1 MSVRVDTDKIKKAI
15 IFILPCLLF
24 FWIGDKVCC
33 AYRTV
38 GISGNISVKAMP
50 FFTNLG
56 NALTNPL
63 PSLHPLDAFVGF
75 MTAVIAK
82 LVLEYKRKHRKKY
95 AEDKE
100 YGSAR
105 WGTPKDIE
113 PYMDRQNFDNNVLL
127 TQTERITMG
136 KPSNVKYA
144 RNQNVLVV
152 GGSGSGK
159 TRFYVK
165 PNLMQMHS
173 SYVVTDPKGT
183 VLVECGKMLQK
194 GKPVVKNGKIIGYT
208 PYSIRVFNTID
219 FSKSMHYN
227 PFAYIRPES
236 REQDILRT
244 VEVLITNTTG
254 DQKGGDE
261 FWVKA
266 EKLLYTS
273 YIALIITMCP
283 EEEWNFE
290 TLIDFVN
297 ASECREDNETFKNA
311 IDWAFYYLE
320 RWIENAWEQDEQ
332 FSEENENYA
341 ELKDAEVD
349 DWRASLGRFA
359 VRQYKAYKL
368 AAGKTAKSILISC
381 ATRLAPFS
389 IDKVLEITSYD
400 EMHLDTIGDKLTA
413 LFIIISDTD
422 DTFNFLVA
430 MMYSQLFNLLC
441 TKADNNPN
449 GSGRLKYPVRCLID
463 EFANIKQIPQFE
475 KIISVIRSRGIS
487 ASIILQTKSQLKSL
501 YKDNAE
507 TIEGNC
513 DSLLFLGGKEKTT
526 LKDISESLGKETIYM
541 FNTSRSRGTQESYGV
556 NYQKL
561 GKELMSQDELSVM
574 DNSQCILQI
583 RGLHPFMSKKFDITN
598 TRITASCLTA
608 TRKIILMLQGLL
620 RAVKKMLLFYK
631 THNIPN
637 IGKLIHKG
645 AKPMNFL
652 SKTEPNKLSRR
663 CKKSKKAV
671 AVLTAIA
678 SIAAMSC
685 MSCFAAVNAS
695 SFISTAQTVLTAVI
709 CLIGAGLA
717 VWGIINLLEGY
728 GNDNPGA
735 KSQGMKQLMAGI
747 ALIAAGVLLV
757 PVLGQMMN
765 QAQSK

>member
-1 MSVRVDTDKIKKAI
+1 MSKNLKTSLIWVGEFMDTDKLKKI
-15 IFILPCLLF
+15 IITALPLVLF
-24 FWIGDKVCC
+24 FWIGDKLCL

-38 GISGNISVKAMP
+38 TVVGDISVKLMP
-50 FFTNLG
+50 FLDNLG
-56 NALTNPL
+56 TTLVNPL
-63 PSLHPLDAFVGF
+63 PSFHPLDVFVGVA
-75 MTAVIAK
+75 TAVIAR
-82 LVLEYKRKHRKKY
+82 LVLIYKDKHRKKF
-95 AEDKE
+95 AQDEE

-105 WGTPKDIE
+105 WGNAKDIE
-113 PYMDRQNFDNNVLL
+113 PYMDKKDFADNVLL
-127 TQTERITMG
+127 TQSERLTMG

-183 VLVECGKMLQK
+183 TLPECGKMLQR
-194 GKPVVKNGKIIGYT
+194 GQPIVRNGEIIGYK

-219 FSKSMHYN
+219 FDKSMHYN
-227 PFAYIRPES
+227 PFAYIRPKT

-244 VEVLITNTTG
+244 VEVLIANTTG
-254 DQKGGDE
+254 EQKGGDE

-273 YIALIITMCP
+273 YIALILTMCP
-283 EEEWNFE
+283 ENEWNFE

-297 ASECREDNETFKNA
+297 ASECREDDESFKNA

-320 RWIENAWEQDEQ
+320 KWIEKDWEKDEKFAEQNA
-332 FSEENENYA
+332 NYSD
-341 ELKDAEVD
+341 LIDIEVEP
-349 DWRASLGRFA
+349 WRASLGRFA

-389 IDKVLEITSYD
+389 IDRILEITSYD
-400 EMHLDTIGDKLTA
+400 EMHLDTVGDELTA
-413 LFIIISDTD
+413 LFIIVSDTD

-430 MMYSQLFNLLC
+430 MMYTQLFNLLC
-441 TKADNNPN
+441 TKADNNPD
-449 GSGRLKYPVRCLID
+449 GSGRLMYPVRCLID

-561 GKELMSQDELSVM
+561 GKELKSQDELAVM
-574 DNSQCILQI
+574 DNSLCILQI
-583 RGLHPFMSKKFDITN
+583 RGLHPFLSKKFDITKHKN
-598 TRITASCLTA
+598 Y
-608 TRKIILMLQGLL
+608 
-620 RAVKKMLLFYK
+620 KMLFDY
-631 THNIPN
+631 
-637 IGKLIHKG
+637 
-645 AKPMNFL
+645 AKQNYFD
-652 SKTEPNKLSRR
+652 
-663 CKKSKKAV
+663 V
-671 AVLTAIA
+671 AKFVAHRNNR
-678 SIAAMSC
+678 S
-685 MSCFAAVNAS
+685 
-695 SFISTAQTVLTAVI
+695 
-709 CLIGAGLA
+709 
-717 VWGIINLLEGY
+717 
-728 GNDNPGA
+728 
-735 KSQGMKQLMAGI
+735 
-747 ALIAAGVLLV
+747 ALINKNSVYTEYKY
-757 PVLGQMMN
+757 N
-765 QAQSK
+765 K

>member
-1 MSVRVDTDKIKKAI
+1 MNTDKLKKI
-15 IFILPCLLF
+15 IITALPLVLF
-24 FWIGDKVCC
+24 FWIGDKLCF

-38 GISGNISVKAMP
+38 TAVGDISIKLMP
-50 FFTNLG
+50 FLDNLG
-56 NALTNPL
+56 TALVNPL
-63 PSLHPLDAFVGF
+63 PSLHPLDVFVGIT
-75 MTAVIAK
+75 TAVIAR
-82 LVLEYKRKHRKKY
+82 LVLIYKDKHRKKF
-95 AEDKE
+95 AQDEE

-105 WGTPKDIE
+105 WGNAKDIE
-113 PYMDRQNFDNNVLL
+113 PYMDKKDFADNVLL
-127 TQTERITMG
+127 TQSERLTMG

-183 VLVECGKMLQK
+183 TLPECGKMLQR
-194 GKPVVKNGKIIGYT
+194 GQPIVRNGKIIGYK

-219 FSKSMHYN
+219 FDKSMHYN
-227 PFAYIRPES
+227 PFAYIRPKT

-244 VEVLITNTTG
+244 VEVLIANTTG
-254 DQKGGDE
+254 EQKGGDE

-273 YIALIITMCP
+273 YIALILTMCP
-283 EEEWNFE
+283 ENEWNFE

-297 ASECREDNETFKNA
+297 ASECREDDESFKNA

-320 RWIENAWEQDEQ
+320 KWIEKDWEKDEKFAEQNA
-332 FSEENENYA
+332 NYSD
-341 ELKDAEVD
+341 LIDIEVEP
-349 DWRASLGRFA
+349 WRASLGRFA

-389 IDKVLEITSYD
+389 IDRILEITSYD
-400 EMHLDTIGDKLTA
+400 EMHLDTVGDELTA
-413 LFIIISDTD
+413 LFIIVSDTD

-430 MMYSQLFNLLC
+430 MMYTQLFNLLC
-441 TKADNNPN
+441 TKADNNPD

-561 GKELMSQDELSVM
+561 GKELKSQDELAVM
-574 DNSQCILQI
+574 DNSLCILQI
-583 RGLHPFMSKKFDITN
+583 RGLHPFLSKKFDITKHKN
-598 TRITASCLTA
+598 Y
-608 TRKIILMLQGLL
+608 
-620 RAVKKMLLFYK
+620 KMLFDY
-631 THNIPN
+631 
-637 IGKLIHKG
+637 
-645 AKPMNFL
+645 AKQNYFD
-652 SKTEPNKLSRR
+652 
-663 CKKSKKAV
+663 V
-671 AVLTAIA
+671 AKFVAHRNNR
-678 SIAAMSC
+678 S
-685 MSCFAAVNAS
+685 
-695 SFISTAQTVLTAVI
+695 
-709 CLIGAGLA
+709 
-717 VWGIINLLEGY
+717 
-728 GNDNPGA
+728 
-735 KSQGMKQLMAGI
+735 
-747 ALIAAGVLLV
+747 ALINKNSVYTEYKY
-757 PVLGQMMN
+757 N
-765 QAQSK
+765 K

>member
-1 MSVRVDTDKIKKAI
+1 MSKNLKTSLIWVGEFMDTDKLKKI
-15 IFILPCLLF
+15 IITTLPLVLF
-24 FWIGDKVCC
+24 FWIGDKLCL

-38 GISGNISVKAMP
+38 TVVGDISVKLMP
-50 FFTNLG
+50 FLDNLG
-56 NALTNPL
+56 TTLVNPL
-63 PSLHPLDAFVGF
+63 PSFHPLDVFVGVA
-75 MTAVIAK
+75 TAVIAR
-82 LVLEYKRKHRKKY
+82 LVLIYKDKHRKKF
-95 AEDKE
+95 AQDEE

-105 WGTPKDIE
+105 WGNAKDIE
-113 PYMDRQNFDNNVLL
+113 PYMDKKDFADNVLL
-127 TQTERITMG
+127 TQSERLTMG

-183 VLVECGKMLQK
+183 TLPECGKMLQR
-194 GKPVVKNGKIIGYT
+194 GQPIVRNGEIIGYK

-219 FSKSMHYN
+219 FDKSMHYN
-227 PFAYIRPES
+227 PFAYIRPKT

-244 VEVLITNTTG
+244 VEVLIANTTG
-254 DQKGGDE
+254 EQKGGDE

-273 YIALIITMCP
+273 YIALILTMCP
-283 EEEWNFE
+283 ENEWNFE

-297 ASECREDNETFKNA
+297 ASECREDDESFKNA

-320 RWIENAWEQDEQ
+320 KWIEKDWEKDEKFAEQNA
-332 FSEENENYA
+332 NYSD
-341 ELKDAEVD
+341 LIDIEVEP
-349 DWRASLGRFA
+349 WRASLGRFA

-389 IDKVLEITSYD
+389 IDRILEITSYD
-400 EMHLDTIGDKLTA
+400 EMHLDTVGDELTA
-413 LFIIISDTD
+413 LFIIVSDTD

-430 MMYSQLFNLLC
+430 MMYTQLFNLLC
-441 TKADNNPN
+441 TKADNNPD

-561 GKELMSQDELSVM
+561 GKELKSQDELAVM
-574 DNSQCILQI
+574 DNSLCILQI
-583 RGLHPFMSKKFDITN
+583 RGLHPFLSKKFDITKHKN
-598 TRITASCLTA
+598 Y
-608 TRKIILMLQGLL
+608 
-620 RAVKKMLLFYK
+620 KMLFDY
-631 THNIPN
+631 
-637 IGKLIHKG
+637 
-645 AKPMNFL
+645 AKQNYFD
-652 SKTEPNKLSRR
+652 
-663 CKKSKKAV
+663 V
-671 AVLTAIA
+671 AKFVAHRNNR
-678 SIAAMSC
+678 S
-685 MSCFAAVNAS
+685 
-695 SFISTAQTVLTAVI
+695 
-709 CLIGAGLA
+709 
-717 VWGIINLLEGY
+717 
-728 GNDNPGA
+728 
-735 KSQGMKQLMAGI
+735 
-747 ALIAAGVLLV
+747 ALINKNSVYTEYKY
-757 PVLGQMMN
+757 N
-765 QAQSK
+765 K

>member
-1 MSVRVDTDKIKKAI
+1 MSKNLKTSLIWVGEFMDTDKLKKI
-15 IFILPCLLF
+15 IITALPLVLF
-24 FWIGDKVCC
+24 FWIGDKLCL

-38 GISGNISVKAMP
+38 TVVGDISVKLMP
-50 FFTNLG
+50 FLDNLG
-56 NALTNPL
+56 TTLVNPL
-63 PSLHPLDAFVGF
+63 PSFHPLDVFVGVA
-75 MTAVIAK
+75 TAVIAR
-82 LVLEYKRKHRKKY
+82 LVLIYKDKHRKKF
-95 AEDKE
+95 AQDEE

-105 WGTPKDIE
+105 WGNAKDIE
-113 PYMDRQNFDNNVLL
+113 PYMDKKDFADNVLL
-127 TQTERITMG
+127 TQSERLTMG
-136 KPSNVKYA
+136 KPSKVKYA

-183 VLVECGKMLQK
+183 TLPECGKMLQR
-194 GKPVVKNGKIIGYT
+194 GQPIVRNGEIIGYK

-219 FSKSMHYN
+219 FDKSMHYN
-227 PFAYIRPES
+227 PFAYIRPKT

-244 VEVLITNTTG
+244 VEVLIANTTG
-254 DQKGGDE
+254 EQKGGDE

-273 YIALIITMCP
+273 YIALILTMCP
-283 EEEWNFE
+283 ENEWNFE

-297 ASECREDNETFKNA
+297 ASECREDDESFKNA

-320 RWIENAWEQDEQ
+320 KWIEKDWEKDEKFAEQNA
-332 FSEENENYA
+332 NYSD
-341 ELKDAEVD
+341 LIDIEVEP
-349 DWRASLGRFA
+349 WRASLGRFA

-389 IDKVLEITSYD
+389 IDRILEITSYD
-400 EMHLDTIGDKLTA
+400 EMHLDTVGDELTA
-413 LFIIISDTD
+413 LFIIVSDTD

-430 MMYSQLFNLLC
+430 MMYTQLFNLLC
-441 TKADNNPN
+441 TKADNNPD

-561 GKELMSQDELSVM
+561 GKELKSQDELAVM
-574 DNSQCILQI
+574 DNSLCILQI
-583 RGLHPFMSKKFDITN
+583 RGLHPFLSKKFDITKHKN
-598 TRITASCLTA
+598 Y
-608 TRKIILMLQGLL
+608 
-620 RAVKKMLLFYK
+620 KMLFDY
-631 THNIPN
+631 
-637 IGKLIHKG
+637 
-645 AKPMNFL
+645 AKQNYFD
-652 SKTEPNKLSRR
+652 
-663 CKKSKKAV
+663 V
-671 AVLTAIA
+671 AKFVAHRNNR
-678 SIAAMSC
+678 S
-685 MSCFAAVNAS
+685 
-695 SFISTAQTVLTAVI
+695 
-709 CLIGAGLA
+709 
-717 VWGIINLLEGY
+717 
-728 GNDNPGA
+728 
-735 KSQGMKQLMAGI
+735 
-747 ALIAAGVLLV
+747 ALINKNSVYTEYKY
-757 PVLGQMMN
+757 N
-765 QAQSK
+765 K

>member
-1 MSVRVDTDKIKKAI
+1 MSKNLKTSLIWVGEFMDTDKLKKI
-15 IFILPCLLF
+15 IITALPLVLF
-24 FWIGDKVCC
+24 FWIGDKLCL

-38 GISGNISVKAMP
+38 TVVGDISVKLMP
-50 FFTNLG
+50 FLDNLG
-56 NALTNPL
+56 TTLVNPL
-63 PSLHPLDAFVGF
+63 PSFHPLDVFVGVA
-75 MTAVIAK
+75 TAVIAR
-82 LVLEYKRKHRKKY
+82 LVLIYKDKHRKKF
-95 AEDKE
+95 AQDEE

-105 WGTPKDIE
+105 WGNAKDIE
-113 PYMDRQNFDNNVLL
+113 PYMDKKDFADNVLL
-127 TQTERITMG
+127 TQSERLTMG

-183 VLVECGKMLQK
+183 TLPECGKMLQR
-194 GKPVVKNGKIIGYT
+194 GQPIVRNGEIIGYK

-219 FSKSMHYN
+219 FDKSMHYN
-227 PFAYIRPES
+227 PFAYIRPKT

-244 VEVLITNTTG
+244 VEVLIANTTG
-254 DQKGGDE
+254 EQKGGDE

-273 YIALIITMCP
+273 YIALILTMCP
-283 EEEWNFE
+283 ENEWNFE

-297 ASECREDNETFKNA
+297 ASECREDDESFKNA

-320 RWIENAWEQDEQ
+320 KWIEKDWEKDEKFAEQNA
-332 FSEENENYA
+332 NYSD
-341 ELKDAEVD
+341 LIDIEVEP
-349 DWRASLGRFA
+349 WRASLGRFA

-389 IDKVLEITSYD
+389 IDRILEITSYD
-400 EMHLDTIGDKLTA
+400 EMHLDTVGDELTA
-413 LFIIISDTD
+413 LFIIVSDTD

-430 MMYSQLFNLLC
+430 MMYTQLFNLLC
-441 TKADNNPN
+441 TKADNNPD

-463 EFANIKQIPQFE
+463 EFANIKQIPQLE

-561 GKELMSQDELSVM
+561 GKELKSQDELAVM
-574 DNSQCILQI
+574 DNSLCILQI
-583 RGLHPFMSKKFDITN
+583 RGLHPFLSKKFDITKHKN
-598 TRITASCLTA
+598 Y
-608 TRKIILMLQGLL
+608 
-620 RAVKKMLLFYK
+620 KMLFDY
-631 THNIPN
+631 
-637 IGKLIHKG
+637 
-645 AKPMNFL
+645 AKQNYFD
-652 SKTEPNKLSRR
+652 
-663 CKKSKKAV
+663 V
-671 AVLTAIA
+671 AKFVAHRNNR
-678 SIAAMSC
+678 S
-685 MSCFAAVNAS
+685 
-695 SFISTAQTVLTAVI
+695 
-709 CLIGAGLA
+709 
-717 VWGIINLLEGY
+717 
-728 GNDNPGA
+728 
-735 KSQGMKQLMAGI
+735 
-747 ALIAAGVLLV
+747 ALINKNSVYTEYKY
-757 PVLGQMMN
+757 N
-765 QAQSK
+765 K

>member
-1 MSVRVDTDKIKKAI
+1 VSKNLKTSLIWVGEFMDTDKLKKI
-15 IFILPCLLF
+15 IITALPLVLF
-24 FWIGDKVCC
+24 FWIGDKLCL

-38 GISGNISVKAMP
+38 TVVGDISVKLMP
-50 FFTNLG
+50 FLDNLG
-56 NALTNPL
+56 TTLVNPL
-63 PSLHPLDAFVGF
+63 PSFHPLDVFVGVA
-75 MTAVIAK
+75 TAVIAR
-82 LVLEYKRKHRKKY
+82 LVLIYKDKHRKKF
-95 AEDKE
+95 AQDEE

-105 WGTPKDIE
+105 WGNAKDIE
-113 PYMDRQNFDNNVLL
+113 PYMDKKDFADNVLL
-127 TQTERITMG
+127 TQSERLTMG
-136 KPSNVKYA
+136 KPTNVKYA

-183 VLVECGKMLQK
+183 TLPECGKMLQR
-194 GKPVVKNGKIIGYT
+194 GQPIVRNGEIIGYK

-219 FSKSMHYN
+219 FDKSMHYN
-227 PFAYIRPES
+227 PFAYIRPKT

-244 VEVLITNTTG
+244 VEVLIANTTG
-254 DQKGGDE
+254 EQKGGDE

-273 YIALIITMCP
+273 YIALILTMCP
-283 EEEWNFE
+283 ENEWNFE

-297 ASECREDNETFKNA
+297 ASECREDDESFKNA

-320 RWIENAWEQDEQ
+320 KWIEKDWEKDEKFAEQNA
-332 FSEENENYA
+332 NYSD
-341 ELKDAEVD
+341 LIDIEVEP
-349 DWRASLGRFA
+349 WRASLGRFA

-389 IDKVLEITSYD
+389 IDRILEITSYD
-400 EMHLDTIGDKLTA
+400 EMHLDTVGDELTA
-413 LFIIISDTD
+413 LFIIVSDTD

-430 MMYSQLFNLLC
+430 MMYTQLFNLLC
-441 TKADNNPN
+441 TKADNNPD

-561 GKELMSQDELSVM
+561 GKELKSQDELAVM
-574 DNSQCILQI
+574 DNSLCILQI
-583 RGLHPFMSKKFDITN
+583 RGLHPFLSKKFDITKHKN
-598 TRITASCLTA
+598 Y
-608 TRKIILMLQGLL
+608 
-620 RAVKKMLLFYK
+620 KMLFDY
-631 THNIPN
+631 
-637 IGKLIHKG
+637 
-645 AKPMNFL
+645 AKQNYFD
-652 SKTEPNKLSRR
+652 
-663 CKKSKKAV
+663 V
-671 AVLTAIA
+671 AKFVAHRNNR
-678 SIAAMSC
+678 S
-685 MSCFAAVNAS
+685 
-695 SFISTAQTVLTAVI
+695 
-709 CLIGAGLA
+709 
-717 VWGIINLLEGY
+717 
-728 GNDNPGA
+728 
-735 KSQGMKQLMAGI
+735 
-747 ALIAAGVLLV
+747 ALINKNSVYTEYKY
-757 PVLGQMMN
+757 N
-765 QAQSK
+765 K

>member
-1 MSVRVDTDKIKKAI
+1 MSKNLKTSLIWVGEFMDTDKLKKI
-15 IFILPCLLF
+15 IITALPLVLF
-24 FWIGDKVCC
+24 FWIGDKLCL

-38 GISGNISVKAMP
+38 TVVGDISVKLMP
-50 FFTNLG
+50 FLDNLG
-56 NALTNPL
+56 TTLVNPL
-63 PSLHPLDAFVGF
+63 PSFHPLDVFVGVA
-75 MTAVIAK
+75 TAVIAR
-82 LVLEYKRKHRKKY
+82 LVLIYKDKHRKKF
-95 AEDKE
+95 AQDEE

-105 WGTPKDIE
+105 WGNAKDIE
-113 PYMDRQNFDNNVLL
+113 PYMDKKDFADNVLL
-127 TQTERITMG
+127 TQSERLTMG

-183 VLVECGKMLQK
+183 TLPECGKMLQR
-194 GKPVVKNGKIIGYT
+194 GQPIVRNGEIIGYK

-219 FSKSMHYN
+219 FDKSMHYN
-227 PFAYIRPES
+227 PFAYIRPKT

-244 VEVLITNTTG
+244 VEVLIANTTG
-254 DQKGGDE
+254 EQKGGDE

-273 YIALIITMCP
+273 YIALILTMCP
-283 EEEWNFE
+283 ENEWNFE
-290 TLIDFVN
+290 TLINFVN
-297 ASECREDNETFKNA
+297 ASECREDDESFKNA

-320 RWIENAWEQDEQ
+320 KWIEKDWEKDEKFAEQNA
-332 FSEENENYA
+332 NYSD
-341 ELKDAEVD
+341 LIDIEVEP
-349 DWRASLGRFA
+349 WRASLGRFA

-389 IDKVLEITSYD
+389 IDRILEITSYD
-400 EMHLDTIGDKLTA
+400 EMHLDTVGDELTA
-413 LFIIISDTD
+413 LFIIVSDTD

-430 MMYSQLFNLLC
+430 MMYTQLFNLLC
-441 TKADNNPN
+441 TKADNNPD

-556 NYQKL
+556 NFQKL

-574 DNSQCILQI
+574 DNSLCILQI
-583 RGLHPFMSKKFDITN
+583 RGLHPFLSKKFDITKHKN
-598 TRITASCLTA
+598 Y
-608 TRKIILMLQGLL
+608 
-620 RAVKKMLLFYK
+620 KMLFDY
-631 THNIPN
+631 
-637 IGKLIHKG
+637 
-645 AKPMNFL
+645 AKQNYFD
-652 SKTEPNKLSRR
+652 
-663 CKKSKKAV
+663 V
-671 AVLTAIA
+671 AKFVAHRNNR
-678 SIAAMSC
+678 S
-685 MSCFAAVNAS
+685 
-695 SFISTAQTVLTAVI
+695 
-709 CLIGAGLA
+709 
-717 VWGIINLLEGY
+717 
-728 GNDNPGA
+728 
-735 KSQGMKQLMAGI
+735 
-747 ALIAAGVLLV
+747 ALINKNSVYTEYKY
-757 PVLGQMMN
+757 N
-765 QAQSK
+765 K

>member
-1 MSVRVDTDKIKKAI
+1 MSKNLKTSLIWVGEFMDTDKLKKI
-15 IFILPCLLF
+15 IITALPLVLF
-24 FWIGDKVCC
+24 FWIGDKLCL

-38 GISGNISVKAMP
+38 TVVGDISVKLMP
-50 FFTNLG
+50 FLDNLG
-56 NALTNPL
+56 TTLVNPL
-63 PSLHPLDAFVGF
+63 PSFHPLDVFVGVA
-75 MTAVIAK
+75 TAVIAR
-82 LVLEYKRKHRKKY
+82 LVLIYKDKHRKKF
-95 AEDKE
+95 AQDEE

-105 WGTPKDIE
+105 WGNAKDIE
-113 PYMDRQNFDNNVLL
+113 PYMDKRDFADNVLL
-127 TQTERITMG
+127 TQSERLTMG

-183 VLVECGKMLQK
+183 TLPECGKMLQR
-194 GKPVVKNGKIIGYT
+194 GQPIVRNGEIVGYK

-219 FSKSMHYN
+219 FDKSMHYN
-227 PFAYIRPES
+227 PFAYIRPKT

-244 VEVLITNTTG
+244 VEVLIANTTG
-254 DQKGGDE
+254 EQKGGDE

-273 YIALIITMCP
+273 YIALILTMCP

-320 RWIENAWEQDEQ
+320 KWIEKDWEKDEKFAEQNA
-332 FSEENENYA
+332 NYSD
-341 ELKDAEVD
+341 LIDIEVEP
-349 DWRASLGRFA
+349 WRASLGRFA

-381 ATRLAPFS
+381 STRLAPFS
-389 IDKVLEITSYD
+389 IDRILEITSYD
-400 EMHLDTIGDKLTA
+400 EMHLDTVGDELTA
-413 LFIIISDTD
+413 LFIIVSDTD

-430 MMYSQLFNLLC
+430 MMYTQLFNLLC
-441 TKADNNPN
+441 TKADNNPD

-561 GKELMSQDELSVM
+561 GKELKSQDELAVM
-574 DNSQCILQI
+574 DNSLCILQI
-583 RGLHPFMSKKFDITN
+583 RGLHPFLSKKFDITKHKN
-598 TRITASCLTA
+598 Y
-608 TRKIILMLQGLL
+608 
-620 RAVKKMLLFYK
+620 KMLFDY
-631 THNIPN
+631 
-637 IGKLIHKG
+637 
-645 AKPMNFL
+645 AKQNYFD
-652 SKTEPNKLSRR
+652 
-663 CKKSKKAV
+663 V
-671 AVLTAIA
+671 AKFVAHRNNR
-678 SIAAMSC
+678 S
-685 MSCFAAVNAS
+685 
-695 SFISTAQTVLTAVI
+695 
-709 CLIGAGLA
+709 
-717 VWGIINLLEGY
+717 
-728 GNDNPGA
+728 
-735 KSQGMKQLMAGI
+735 
-747 ALIAAGVLLV
+747 ALINKNSVYTEYKY
-757 PVLGQMMN
+757 N
-765 QAQSK
+765 K

>member
-1 MSVRVDTDKIKKAI
+1 MSKNLKTSLIWVGEFMDTDKLKKI
-15 IFILPCLLF
+15 IITALPLVLF
-24 FWIGDKVCC
+24 FWIGDKLCL

-38 GISGNISVKAMP
+38 TVVGDISVKLMP
-50 FFTNLG
+50 FLDNLG
-56 NALTNPL
+56 TTLVNPL
-63 PSLHPLDAFVGF
+63 PSFHPLDVFVGVA
-75 MTAVIAK
+75 TAVIAR
-82 LVLEYKRKHRKKY
+82 LVLIYKDKHRKKF
-95 AEDKE
+95 AQDEE

-105 WGTPKDIE
+105 WGNAKDIE
-113 PYMDRQNFDNNVLL
+113 PYMDKKDFADNVLL
-127 TQTERITMG
+127 TQSERLTMG

-183 VLVECGKMLQK
+183 TLPECGKMLQR
-194 GKPVVKNGKIIGYT
+194 GQPIVRNGEIIGYK

-219 FSKSMHYN
+219 FDKSMHYN
-227 PFAYIRPES
+227 PFAYIRPKT

-244 VEVLITNTTG
+244 VEVLIANTTG
-254 DQKGGDE
+254 EQKGGDE

-273 YIALIITMCP
+273 YIALILTMCP
-283 EEEWNFE
+283 ENEWNFE

-297 ASECREDNETFKNA
+297 ASECREDDESFKNA

-320 RWIENAWEQDEQ
+320 KWIEKDWEKDEKFAEQNA
-332 FSEENENYA
+332 NYSD
-341 ELKDAEVD
+341 LIDIEVEP
-349 DWRASLGRFA
+349 WRASLGRFA

-389 IDKVLEITSYD
+389 IDRILEITSYD
-400 EMHLDTIGDKLTA
+400 EMHLDTVGDELTA
-413 LFIIISDTD
+413 LFIIVSDTD

-430 MMYSQLFNLLC
+430 MMYTQLFNLLC
-441 TKADNNPN
+441 TKADNNPD

-561 GKELMSQDELSVM
+561 GKELKSQDELAVM
-574 DNSQCILQI
+574 DNSLCILQI
-583 RGLHPFMSKKFDITN
+583 RGLHPFLSKKFDITKHKN
-598 TRITASCLTA
+598 YKMLFDYAN
-608 TRKIILMLQGLL
+608 KIISM
-620 RAVKKMLLFYK
+620 
-631 THNIPN
+631 
-637 IGKLIHKG
+637 
-645 AKPMNFL
+645 
-652 SKTEPNKLSRR
+652 
-663 CKKSKKAV
+663 
-671 AVLTAIA
+671 
-678 SIAAMSC
+678 
-685 MSCFAAVNAS
+685 
-695 SFISTAQTVLTAVI
+695 
-709 CLIGAGLA
+709 
-717 VWGIINLLEGY
+717 
-728 GNDNPGA
+728 
-735 KSQGMKQLMAGI
+735 
-747 ALIAAGVLLV
+747 
-757 PVLGQMMN
+757 
-765 QAQSK
+765 

>member
-1 MSVRVDTDKIKKAI
+1 MSKNLKTSLIWVGEFMDTDKLKKI
-15 IFILPCLLF
+15 IITALPLVLF
-24 FWIGDKVCC
+24 FWIGDKLCL

-38 GISGNISVKAMP
+38 TVAGDISVKLMP
-50 FFTNLG
+50 FLDNLG
-56 NALTNPL
+56 TTLVNPL
-63 PSLHPLDAFVGF
+63 PSFHPLDVFVGVA
-75 MTAVIAK
+75 TAVIAR
-82 LVLEYKRKHRKKY
+82 LVLIYKDKHRKKF
-95 AEDKE
+95 AQDEE

-105 WGTPKDIE
+105 WGNAKDIE
-113 PYMDRQNFDNNVLL
+113 PYMDKKDFADNVLL
-127 TQTERITMG
+127 TQSERLTMG

-183 VLVECGKMLQK
+183 TLPECGKMLQR
-194 GKPVVKNGKIIGYT
+194 GQPIVRNGEIIGYK

-219 FSKSMHYN
+219 FDKSMHYN
-227 PFAYIRPES
+227 PFAYIRPKT

-244 VEVLITNTTG
+244 VEVLIANTTG
-254 DQKGGDE
+254 EQKGGDE

-273 YIALIITMCP
+273 YIALILTMCP
-283 EEEWNFE
+283 ENEWNFE

-297 ASECREDNETFKNA
+297 ASECREDDESFKNA

-320 RWIENAWEQDEQ
+320 KWIEKDWEKDEKFAEQNA
-332 FSEENENYA
+332 NYSD
-341 ELKDAEVD
+341 LIDIEVEP
-349 DWRASLGRFA
+349 WRASLGRFA

-389 IDKVLEITSYD
+389 IDRILEITSYD
-400 EMHLDTIGDKLTA
+400 EMHLDTVGDELTA
-413 LFIIISDTD
+413 LFIIVSDTD

-430 MMYSQLFNLLC
+430 MMYTQLFNLLC
-441 TKADNNPN
+441 TKADNNPD

-561 GKELMSQDELSVM
+561 GKELKSQDELAVM
-574 DNSQCILQI
+574 DNSLCILQI
-583 RGLHPFMSKKFDITN
+583 RGLHPFLSKKFDITKHKN
-598 TRITASCLTA
+598 Y
-608 TRKIILMLQGLL
+608 
-620 RAVKKMLLFYK
+620 KMLFDY
-631 THNIPN
+631 
-637 IGKLIHKG
+637 
-645 AKPMNFL
+645 AKQNYFD
-652 SKTEPNKLSRR
+652 
-663 CKKSKKAV
+663 V
-671 AVLTAIA
+671 AKFVAHRNNR
-678 SIAAMSC
+678 S
-685 MSCFAAVNAS
+685 
-695 SFISTAQTVLTAVI
+695 
-709 CLIGAGLA
+709 
-717 VWGIINLLEGY
+717 
-728 GNDNPGA
+728 
-735 KSQGMKQLMAGI
+735 
-747 ALIAAGVLLV
+747 ALINKNSVYTEYKY
-757 PVLGQMMN
+757 N
-765 QAQSK
+765 K

>member
-1 MSVRVDTDKIKKAI
+1 MSKNLKTSLIWVGEFMDTDKLKKI
-15 IFILPCLLF
+15 IITALPLVLF
-24 FWIGDKVCC
+24 FLIGDKLCL

-38 GISGNISVKAMP
+38 TVVGDISVKLMP
-50 FFTNLG
+50 FLDNLG
-56 NALTNPL
+56 TTLVNPL
-63 PSLHPLDAFVGF
+63 PSFHPLDVFVGVA
-75 MTAVIAK
+75 TAVIAR
-82 LVLEYKRKHRKKY
+82 LVLIYKDKHRKKF
-95 AEDKE
+95 AQDEE

-105 WGTPKDIE
+105 WGNAKDIE
-113 PYMDRQNFDNNVLL
+113 PYMDKKDFADNVLL
-127 TQTERITMG
+127 TQSERLTMG

-183 VLVECGKMLQK
+183 TLPECGKMLQR
-194 GKPVVKNGKIIGYT
+194 GQPIVRNGEIIGYK

-219 FSKSMHYN
+219 FDKSMHYN
-227 PFAYIRPES
+227 PFAYIRPKT

-244 VEVLITNTTG
+244 VEVLIANTTG
-254 DQKGGDE
+254 EQKGGDE

-273 YIALIITMCP
+273 YIALILTMCP
-283 EEEWNFE
+283 ENEWNFE

-297 ASECREDNETFKNA
+297 ASECREDDESFKNA

-320 RWIENAWEQDEQ
+320 KWIEKDWEKDEKFAEQNA
-332 FSEENENYA
+332 NYSD
-341 ELKDAEVD
+341 LINIEVEP
-349 DWRASLGRFA
+349 WRASLGRFA

-389 IDKVLEITSYD
+389 IDRILEITSYD
-400 EMHLDTIGDKLTA
+400 EMHLDTVGDELTA
-413 LFIIISDTD
+413 LFIIVSDTD

-430 MMYSQLFNLLC
+430 MMYTQLFNLLC
-441 TKADNNPN
+441 TKADNNPD

-561 GKELMSQDELSVM
+561 GKELKSQDELAVM
-574 DNSQCILQI
+574 DNSLCILQI
-583 RGLHPFMSKKFDITN
+583 RGLHPFLSKKFDITKHKN
-598 TRITASCLTA
+598 Y
-608 TRKIILMLQGLL
+608 
-620 RAVKKMLLFYK
+620 KMLFDY
-631 THNIPN
+631 
-637 IGKLIHKG
+637 
-645 AKPMNFL
+645 AKQNYFD
-652 SKTEPNKLSRR
+652 
-663 CKKSKKAV
+663 V
-671 AVLTAIA
+671 AKFVAHRNNR
-678 SIAAMSC
+678 S
-685 MSCFAAVNAS
+685 
-695 SFISTAQTVLTAVI
+695 
-709 CLIGAGLA
+709 
-717 VWGIINLLEGY
+717 
-728 GNDNPGA
+728 
-735 KSQGMKQLMAGI
+735 
-747 ALIAAGVLLV
+747 ALINKNSVYTEYKY
-757 PVLGQMMN
+757 N
-765 QAQSK
+765 K

>member
-1 MSVRVDTDKIKKAI
+1 MSKNLKTSLIWVGEFMDTDKLKKI
-15 IFILPCLLF
+15 IITALPLVLF
-24 FWIGDKVCC
+24 FWIGDKLCL

-38 GISGNISVKAMP
+38 TVVGDISVKLMP
-50 FFTNLG
+50 FLDNLG
-56 NALTNPL
+56 TTLVNPL
-63 PSLHPLDAFVGF
+63 PSFHPLDVFVGVA
-75 MTAVIAK
+75 TAVIAR
-82 LVLEYKRKHRKKY
+82 LVLIYKDKHRKKF
-95 AEDKE
+95 AQDEE

-105 WGTPKDIE
+105 WGNAKDIE
-113 PYMDRQNFDNNVLL
+113 PYMDKKDFADNVLL
-127 TQTERITMG
+127 TQSERLTMG

-183 VLVECGKMLQK
+183 TLPECGKMLQR
-194 GKPVVKNGKIIGYT
+194 GQPIVRNGEIIGYK

-219 FSKSMHYN
+219 FDKSMHYN
-227 PFAYIRPES
+227 PFAYIRPKT

-244 VEVLITNTTG
+244 VEVLIANTTG
-254 DQKGGDE
+254 EQKGGDE

-273 YIALIITMCP
+273 YIALILTMCP
-283 EEEWNFE
+283 ENEWNFE

-297 ASECREDNETFKNA
+297 ASECREDDESFKNA

-320 RWIENAWEQDEQ
+320 KWIEKDWVKDEKFAEQNA
-332 FSEENENYA
+332 NYSD
-341 ELKDAEVD
+341 LIDIEVEP
-349 DWRASLGRFA
+349 WRASLGRFA

-381 ATRLAPFS
+381 ATRLPPYS
-389 IDKVLEITSYD
+389 IERILEITSYD
-400 EMHLDTIGDKLTA
+400 EMHLDTVGDELTA
-413 LFIIISDTD
+413 LFIIVSDTD

-430 MMYSQLFNLLC
+430 MMYTQLFNLLC
-441 TKADNNPN
+441 TKADNNPD

-561 GKELMSQDELSVM
+561 GKELKSQDELAVM
-574 DNSQCILQI
+574 DNSLCILQI
-583 RGLHPFMSKKFDITN
+583 RGLHPFLSKKFDITKHKN
-598 TRITASCLTA
+598 Y
-608 TRKIILMLQGLL
+608 
-620 RAVKKMLLFYK
+620 KMLFDY
-631 THNIPN
+631 
-637 IGKLIHKG
+637 
-645 AKPMNFL
+645 AKQNYFD
-652 SKTEPNKLSRR
+652 
-663 CKKSKKAV
+663 V
-671 AVLTAIA
+671 AKFVAHRNNR
-678 SIAAMSC
+678 S
-685 MSCFAAVNAS
+685 
-695 SFISTAQTVLTAVI
+695 
-709 CLIGAGLA
+709 
-717 VWGIINLLEGY
+717 
-728 GNDNPGA
+728 
-735 KSQGMKQLMAGI
+735 
-747 ALIAAGVLLV
+747 ALINKNSVYTEYKY
-757 PVLGQMMN
+757 N
-765 QAQSK
+765 K

>member
-1 MSVRVDTDKIKKAI
+1 MSKNLKTSLIWVGEFMDTDKLKKI
-15 IFILPCLLF
+15 IITALPLVLF
-24 FWIGDKVCC
+24 FWIGDKLCL

-38 GISGNISVKAMP
+38 TVVGDISVKLMP
-50 FFTNLG
+50 FLDNLG
-56 NALTNPL
+56 TTLVNPL
-63 PSLHPLDAFVGF
+63 PSFHPLDVFVGVA
-75 MTAVIAK
+75 TAVIAR
-82 LVLEYKRKHRKKY
+82 LVLIYKDKHRKKF
-95 AEDKE
+95 AQDEE

-105 WGTPKDIE
+105 WGNAKDIE
-113 PYMDRQNFDNNVLL
+113 PYMDKKDFADNVLL
-127 TQTERITMG
+127 TQSERLTMG
-136 KPSNVKYA
+136 KPSNVNKYA

-183 VLVECGKMLQK
+183 TLPECGKMLQR
-194 GKPVVKNGKIIGYT
+194 GQPIVRNGEIIGYK

-219 FSKSMHYN
+219 FDKSMHYN
-227 PFAYIRPES
+227 PFAYIRPKT

-244 VEVLITNTTG
+244 VEVLIANTTG
-254 DQKGGDE
+254 EQKGGDE

-273 YIALIITMCP
+273 YIALILTMCP
-283 EEEWNFE
+283 ENEWNFE

-297 ASECREDNETFKNA
+297 ASECREDDESFKNA

-320 RWIENAWEQDEQ
+320 KWIEKDWEKDEKFAEQNA
-332 FSEENENYA
+332 NYSD
-341 ELKDAEVD
+341 LIDIEVEP
-349 DWRASLGRFA
+349 WRASLGRFA

-389 IDKVLEITSYD
+389 IDRILEITSYD
-400 EMHLDTIGDKLTA
+400 EMHLDTVGDELTA
-413 LFIIISDTD
+413 LFIIVSDTD

-430 MMYSQLFNLLC
+430 MMYTQLFNLLC
-441 TKADNNPN
+441 TKADNNPD

-561 GKELMSQDELSVM
+561 GKELKSQDELAVM
-574 DNSQCILQI
+574 DNSLCILQI
-583 RGLHPFMSKKFDITN
+583 RGLHPFLSKKFDITKHKN
-598 TRITASCLTA
+598 Y
-608 TRKIILMLQGLL
+608 
-620 RAVKKMLLFYK
+620 KMLFDY
-631 THNIPN
+631 
-637 IGKLIHKG
+637 
-645 AKPMNFL
+645 AKQNYFD
-652 SKTEPNKLSRR
+652 
-663 CKKSKKAV
+663 V
-671 AVLTAIA
+671 AKFVAHRNNR
-678 SIAAMSC
+678 S
-685 MSCFAAVNAS
+685 
-695 SFISTAQTVLTAVI
+695 
-709 CLIGAGLA
+709 
-717 VWGIINLLEGY
+717 
-728 GNDNPGA
+728 
-735 KSQGMKQLMAGI
+735 
-747 ALIAAGVLLV
+747 ALINKNSVYTEYKY
-757 PVLGQMMN
+757 N
-765 QAQSK
+765 K

>member
-1 MSVRVDTDKIKKAI
+1 MSKNLKTSLIWVGEFMDTDKLKKI
-15 IFILPCLLF
+15 IITALPLVLF
-24 FWIGDKVCC
+24 FWIGDKLCL

-38 GISGNISVKAMP
+38 TVVGDISVKLMP
-50 FFTNLG
+50 FLDNLG
-56 NALTNPL
+56 TTLVNPL
-63 PSLHPLDAFVGF
+63 PSFHPLDVFVGVA
-75 MTAVIAK
+75 TAVIAR
-82 LVLEYKRKHRKKY
+82 LVLIYKDKHRKKF
-95 AEDKE
+95 AQDEE

-105 WGTPKDIE
+105 WGNAKDIE
-113 PYMDRQNFDNNVLL
+113 PYMDKKDFADNVLL
-127 TQTERITMG
+127 TQSERLTMG

-183 VLVECGKMLQK
+183 TLPECGKMLQR
-194 GKPVVKNGKIIGYT
+194 GQPIVRNGEIIGYK

-219 FSKSMHYN
+219 FDKSMHYN
-227 PFAYIRPES
+227 PFAYIRPKT

-244 VEVLITNTTG
+244 VEVLIANTTG
-254 DQKGGDE
+254 EQKGGDE

-273 YIALIITMCP
+273 YIALILTMCP
-283 EEEWNFE
+283 ENEWNFE

-297 ASECREDNETFKNA
+297 ASECREDDESFKNA

-320 RWIENAWEQDEQ
+320 KWIEKDWEKDEKFAEQNA
-332 FSEENENYA
+332 NYSD
-341 ELKDAEVD
+341 LIDIEVEP
-349 DWRASLGRFA
+349 WRASLGRFA

-389 IDKVLEITSYD
+389 IDRILEITSYD
-400 EMHLDTIGDKLTA
+400 EMHLDTVGDELTA
-413 LFIIISDTD
+413 LFIIVSDTD

-430 MMYSQLFNLLC
+430 MMYTQLFNLLC
-441 TKADNNPN
+441 TKADNNPD

-561 GKELMSQDELSVM
+561 GKELKSQDELAVM
-574 DNSQCILQI
+574 DNSLCILQI
-583 RGLHPFMSKKFDITN
+583 RGLHPFLSKKFDITKHKN
-598 TRITASCLTA
+598 Y
-608 TRKIILMLQGLL
+608 
-620 RAVKKMLLFYK
+620 KMLFDY
-631 THNIPN
+631 
-637 IGKLIHKG
+637 
-645 AKPMNFL
+645 AKQNYFD
-652 SKTEPNKLSRR
+652 
-663 CKKSKKAV
+663 V
-671 AVLTAIA
+671 AKFVAHRNNR
-678 SIAAMSC
+678 S
-685 MSCFAAVNAS
+685 
-695 SFISTAQTVLTAVI
+695 
-709 CLIGAGLA
+709 
-717 VWGIINLLEGY
+717 
-728 GNDNPGA
+728 
-735 KSQGMKQLMAGI
+735 
-747 ALIAAGVLLV
+747 ALINKNSVYTEYKY
-757 PVLGQMMN
+757 N
-765 QAQSK
+765 K

>member
-1 MSVRVDTDKIKKAI
+1 MSKNLKTSLIWVGEFMDTDKLKKI
-15 IFILPCLLF
+15 IITALPLVLF
-24 FWIGDKVCC
+24 FWIGDKLCL

-38 GISGNISVKAMP
+38 TVVGDISVKLMP
-50 FFTNLG
+50 FLDNLG
-56 NALTNPL
+56 TTLVNPL
-63 PSLHPLDAFVGF
+63 PSFHPLDVFVGVA
-75 MTAVIAK
+75 TAVIAR
-82 LVLEYKRKHRKKY
+82 LVLIYKDKHRKKF
-95 AEDKE
+95 AQDEE

-105 WGTPKDIE
+105 WGNAKDIE
-113 PYMDRQNFDNNVLL
+113 PYMDKKDFADNVLL
-127 TQTERITMG
+127 TQSERLTMG

-183 VLVECGKMLQK
+183 TLPECGKMLQR
-194 GKPVVKNGKIIGYT
+194 GQPIVRNGEIIGYK

-219 FSKSMHYN
+219 FDKSMHYN
-227 PFAYIRPES
+227 PFAYIRPKT

-244 VEVLITNTTG
+244 VEVLIANTTG
-254 DQKGGDE
+254 EQKGGDE

-320 RWIENAWEQDEQ
+320 KWIEKDWEKDEKFAEQNA
-332 FSEENENYA
+332 NYSD
-341 ELKDAEVD
+341 LIDIEVEP
-349 DWRASLGRFA
+349 WRASLGRFA

-389 IDKVLEITSYD
+389 IDRILEITSYD
-400 EMHLDTIGDKLTA
+400 EMHLDTVGDELTA
-413 LFIIISDTD
+413 LFIIVSDTD

-430 MMYSQLFNLLC
+430 MMYTQLFNLLC
-441 TKADNNPN
+441 TKADNNPD

-526 LKDISESLGKETIYM
+526 LKDISKSLGKETIYM

-561 GKELMSQDELSVM
+561 GKELKSQDELAVM
-574 DNSQCILQI
+574 DNSLCILQI
-583 RGLHPFMSKKFDITN
+583 RGLHPFLSKKFDITKHKN
-598 TRITASCLTA
+598 Y
-608 TRKIILMLQGLL
+608 
-620 RAVKKMLLFYK
+620 KMLFDY
-631 THNIPN
+631 
-637 IGKLIHKG
+637 
-645 AKPMNFL
+645 AKQNYFD
-652 SKTEPNKLSRR
+652 
-663 CKKSKKAV
+663 V
-671 AVLTAIA
+671 AKFVAHRNNR
-678 SIAAMSC
+678 S
-685 MSCFAAVNAS
+685 
-695 SFISTAQTVLTAVI
+695 
-709 CLIGAGLA
+709 
-717 VWGIINLLEGY
+717 
-728 GNDNPGA
+728 
-735 KSQGMKQLMAGI
+735 
-747 ALIAAGVLLV
+747 ALINKNSVYTEYKY
-757 PVLGQMMN
+757 N
-765 QAQSK
+765 K

>member
-1 MSVRVDTDKIKKAI
+1 MSKNLKTSLIWVGEFMDTDKLKKI
-15 IFILPCLLF
+15 IITALPLVLF
-24 FWIGDKVCC
+24 FWIGDKLCL

-38 GISGNISVKAMP
+38 TVVGDISVKLMP
-50 FFTNLG
+50 FLDNLG
-56 NALTNPL
+56 TTLVNPL
-63 PSLHPLDAFVGF
+63 PSFHPLDVFVGVAA
-75 MTAVIAK
+75 AVIAR
-82 LVLEYKRKHRKKY
+82 LVLIYKDKHRKKF
-95 AEDKE
+95 AQDEE

-105 WGTPKDIE
+105 WGNAKDIE
-113 PYMDRQNFDNNVLL
+113 PYMDKKDFADNVLL
-127 TQTERITMG
+127 TQSERLTMG

-183 VLVECGKMLQK
+183 TLPECGKMLQR
-194 GKPVVKNGKIIGYT
+194 GQPIVRNGEIIGYK

-219 FSKSMHYN
+219 FDKSMHYN
-227 PFAYIRPES
+227 PFAYIRPKT

-244 VEVLITNTTG
+244 VEVLIANTTG
-254 DQKGGDE
+254 EQKGGDE

-273 YIALIITMCP
+273 YIALILTMCP
-283 EEEWNFE
+283 ENEWNFE

-297 ASECREDNETFKNA
+297 ASECREDDESFKNA

-320 RWIENAWEQDEQ
+320 KWIEKDWEKDEKFAEQNA
-332 FSEENENYA
+332 NYSD
-341 ELKDAEVD
+341 LIDIEVEP
-349 DWRASLGRFA
+349 WRASLGRFA

-389 IDKVLEITSYD
+389 IDRILEITSYD
-400 EMHLDTIGDKLTA
+400 EMHLDTVGDELTA
-413 LFIIISDTD
+413 LFIIVSDTD

-430 MMYSQLFNLLC
+430 MMYTQLFNLLC
-441 TKADNNPN
+441 TKADNNPD

-561 GKELMSQDELSVM
+561 GKELKSQDELAVM
-574 DNSQCILQI
+574 DNSLCILQI
-583 RGLHPFMSKKFDITN
+583 RGLHPFLSKKFDITKHKN
-598 TRITASCLTA
+598 Y
-608 TRKIILMLQGLL
+608 
-620 RAVKKMLLFYK
+620 KMLFDY
-631 THNIPN
+631 
-637 IGKLIHKG
+637 
-645 AKPMNFL
+645 AKQNYFD
-652 SKTEPNKLSRR
+652 
-663 CKKSKKAV
+663 V
-671 AVLTAIA
+671 AKFVAHRNNR
-678 SIAAMSC
+678 S
-685 MSCFAAVNAS
+685 
-695 SFISTAQTVLTAVI
+695 
-709 CLIGAGLA
+709 
-717 VWGIINLLEGY
+717 
-728 GNDNPGA
+728 
-735 KSQGMKQLMAGI
+735 
-747 ALIAAGVLLV
+747 ALINKNSVYTEYKY
-757 PVLGQMMN
+757 N
-765 QAQSK
+765 K

>member
-1 MSVRVDTDKIKKAI
+1 MSKNLKTNLIWVGEFMDTDKLKKI
-15 IFILPCLLF
+15 IITALPLVLF
-24 FWIGDKVCC
+24 FWIGDKLCL

-38 GISGNISVKAMP
+38 TVVGDISVKLMP
-50 FFTNLG
+50 FLDNLG
-56 NALTNPL
+56 TTLVNPL
-63 PSLHPLDAFVGF
+63 PSFHPLDVFVGVA
-75 MTAVIAK
+75 TAVIAR
-82 LVLEYKRKHRKKY
+82 LVLIYKDKHRKKF
-95 AEDKE
+95 AQDEE

-105 WGTPKDIE
+105 WGNAKDIE
-113 PYMDRQNFDNNVLL
+113 PYMDKKDFADNVLL
-127 TQTERITMG
+127 TQSERLTMG

-183 VLVECGKMLQK
+183 TLPECGKMLQR
-194 GKPVVKNGKIIGYT
+194 GQPIVRNGEIIGYK

-219 FSKSMHYN
+219 FDKSMHYN
-227 PFAYIRPES
+227 PFAYIRPKT

-244 VEVLITNTTG
+244 VEVLIANTTG
-254 DQKGGDE
+254 EQKGGDE

-320 RWIENAWEQDEQ
+320 KWIEKDWEKDEKFAEQNA
-332 FSEENENYA
+332 NYSD
-341 ELKDAEVD
+341 LIDIEVEP
-349 DWRASLGRFA
+349 WRASLGRFA

-389 IDKVLEITSYD
+389 IDRILEITSYD
-400 EMHLDTIGDKLTA
+400 EMHLDTVGDELTA
-413 LFIIISDTD
+413 LFIIVSDTD

-430 MMYSQLFNLLC
+430 MMYTQLFNLLC
-441 TKADNNPN
+441 TKADNNPD

-561 GKELMSQDELSVM
+561 GKELKSQDELAVM
-574 DNSQCILQI
+574 DNSLCILQI
-583 RGLHPFMSKKFDITN
+583 RGLHPFLSKKFDITKHKN
-598 TRITASCLTA
+598 Y
-608 TRKIILMLQGLL
+608 
-620 RAVKKMLLFYK
+620 KMLFDY
-631 THNIPN
+631 
-637 IGKLIHKG
+637 
-645 AKPMNFL
+645 AKQNYFD
-652 SKTEPNKLSRR
+652 
-663 CKKSKKAV
+663 V
-671 AVLTAIA
+671 AKFVAHRNNR
-678 SIAAMSC
+678 S
-685 MSCFAAVNAS
+685 
-695 SFISTAQTVLTAVI
+695 
-709 CLIGAGLA
+709 
-717 VWGIINLLEGY
+717 
-728 GNDNPGA
+728 
-735 KSQGMKQLMAGI
+735 
-747 ALIAAGVLLV
+747 ALINKNSVYTEYKY
-757 PVLGQMMN
+757 N
-765 QAQSK
+765 K

>member
-1 MSVRVDTDKIKKAI
+1 MSKNLKTSLMWVGEFMDTDKLKKI
-15 IFILPCLLF
+15 IITALPLVLF
-24 FWIGDKVCC
+24 FWIGDKLCL

-38 GISGNISVKAMP
+38 TVVGDISVKLMP
-50 FFTNLG
+50 FLDNLG
-56 NALTNPL
+56 TTLVNPL
-63 PSLHPLDAFVGF
+63 PSFHPLDVFVGVA
-75 MTAVIAK
+75 TAVIAR
-82 LVLEYKRKHRKKY
+82 LVLIYKDKHRKKF
-95 AEDKE
+95 AQDEE

-105 WGTPKDIE
+105 WGNAKDIE
-113 PYMDRQNFDNNVLL
+113 PYMDKKDFADNVLL
-127 TQTERITMG
+127 TQSERLTMG

-183 VLVECGKMLQK
+183 TLPECGKMLQR
-194 GKPVVKNGKIIGYT
+194 GQPIVRNGEIIGYK

-219 FSKSMHYN
+219 FDKSMHYN
-227 PFAYIRPES
+227 PFAYIRPKT

-244 VEVLITNTTG
+244 VEVLIANTTG
-254 DQKGGDE
+254 EQKGGDE

-320 RWIENAWEQDEQ
+320 KWIEKDWEKDEKFAEQNA
-332 FSEENENYA
+332 NYSD
-341 ELKDAEVD
+341 LIDIEVEP
-349 DWRASLGRFA
+349 WRASLGRFA

-389 IDKVLEITSYD
+389 IDRILEITSYD
-400 EMHLDTIGDKLTA
+400 EMHLDTVGDELTA
-413 LFIIISDTD
+413 LFIIVSDTD

-430 MMYSQLFNLLC
+430 MMYTQLFNLLC
-441 TKADNNPN
+441 TKADNNPD

-561 GKELMSQDELSVM
+561 GKELKSQDELAVM
-574 DNSQCILQI
+574 DNSLCILQI
-583 RGLHPFMSKKFDITN
+583 RGLHPFLSKKFDITKHKN
-598 TRITASCLTA
+598 Y
-608 TRKIILMLQGLL
+608 
-620 RAVKKMLLFYK
+620 KMLFDY
-631 THNIPN
+631 
-637 IGKLIHKG
+637 
-645 AKPMNFL
+645 AKQNYFD
-652 SKTEPNKLSRR
+652 
-663 CKKSKKAV
+663 V
-671 AVLTAIA
+671 AKFVAHRNNR
-678 SIAAMSC
+678 S
-685 MSCFAAVNAS
+685 
-695 SFISTAQTVLTAVI
+695 
-709 CLIGAGLA
+709 
-717 VWGIINLLEGY
+717 
-728 GNDNPGA
+728 
-735 KSQGMKQLMAGI
+735 
-747 ALIAAGVLLV
+747 ALINKNSVYTEYKY
-757 PVLGQMMN
+757 N
-765 QAQSK
+765 K

>member
-1 MSVRVDTDKIKKAI
+1 MLKNLKTSLIWVGEFMDTDKLKKI
-15 IFILPCLLF
+15 IITALPLVLF
-24 FWIGDKVCC
+24 FWIGDKTFF

-38 GISGNISVKAMP
+38 TAIGDISVKLMP
-50 FFTNLG
+50 FLDNLG
-56 NALTNPL
+56 TALVNPL
-63 PSLHPLDAFVGF
+63 PSFHPLDVFVGVA
-75 MTAVIAK
+75 TAVIAR
-82 LVLEYKRKHRKKY
+82 LVLIYKAKHRKKF
-95 AEDKE
+95 AQDKE
-100 YGSAR
+100 NGSAR
-105 WGTPKDIE
+105 WGNAKDIE
-113 PYMDRQNFDNNVLL
+113 PYMDKKDFSDNVLL

-183 VLVECGKMLQK
+183 TLPECGKMLQR
-194 GKPVVKNGKIIGYT
+194 GQPIVKNGEIIGYK

-219 FSKSMHYN
+219 FDKSMHYN
-227 PFAYIRPES
+227 PFAYIRPKT

-244 VEVLITNTTG
+244 VEVLIANTTG
-254 DQKGGDE
+254 EQKGGDE

-273 YIALIITMCP
+273 YIALILTMCP
-283 EEEWNFE
+283 EDEWNFE

-297 ASECREDNETFKNA
+297 ASECREDDESFKNA

-320 RWIENAWEQDEQ
+320 KWIEKDWEKDEKFAKQ
-332 FSEENENYA
+332 NENYSN
-341 ELKDAEVD
+341 LIDIEVEP
-349 DWRASLGRFA
+349 WRASLGRFA
-359 VRQYKAYKL
+359 IRQYKAYKL

-389 IDKVLEITSYD
+389 IDRILEITSYD
-400 EMHLDTIGDKLTA
+400 EMHLDTVGDELTA
-413 LFIIISDTD
+413 LFIIVSDTD

-430 MMYSQLFNLLC
+430 MMYTQLFNLLC
-441 TKADNNPN
+441 TKADNNPD

-541 FNTSRSRGTQESYGV
+541 FNTSRNRGSQESYGV

-561 GKELMSQDELSVM
+561 GKELKSQDELAVM
-574 DNSQCILQI
+574 DNSLCILQI
-583 RGLHPFMSKKFDITN
+583 RGLHPFLSKKFDITKHQN
-598 TRITASCLTA
+598 Y
-608 TRKIILMLQGLL
+608 
-620 RAVKKMLLFYK
+620 KMLFDY
-631 THNIPN
+631 
-637 IGKLIHKG
+637 
-645 AKPMNFL
+645 AKQNYFD
-652 SKTEPNKLSRR
+652 
-663 CKKSKKAV
+663 V
-671 AVLTAIA
+671 AKFVAHRNNR
-678 SIAAMSC
+678 S
-685 MSCFAAVNAS
+685 
-695 SFISTAQTVLTAVI
+695 
-709 CLIGAGLA
+709 
-717 VWGIINLLEGY
+717 
-728 GNDNPGA
+728 
-735 KSQGMKQLMAGI
+735 
-747 ALIAAGVLLV
+747 ALI
-757 PVLGQMMN
+757 N
-765 QAQSK
+765 KNSIYTEYNYNK

>member
-1 MSVRVDTDKIKKAI
+1 MSKNLKTSLIWVGEFMDTDKLKKI
-15 IFILPCLLF
+15 IITALPLVLF
-24 FWIGDKVCC
+24 FWIGDKLCL

-38 GISGNISVKAMP
+38 TVVGDISVKLMP
-50 FFTNLG
+50 FLDNLG
-56 NALTNPL
+56 TTLVNPL
-63 PSLHPLDAFVGF
+63 PSFHPLDVFVGVA
-75 MTAVIAK
+75 TAVIAR
-82 LVLEYKRKHRKKY
+82 LVLIYKDKHRKKF
-95 AEDKE
+95 AQDEE

-105 WGTPKDIE
+105 WGNAKDIE
-113 PYMDRQNFDNNVLL
+113 PYMDKKDFADNVLL
-127 TQTERITMG
+127 TQSERLTMG

-183 VLVECGKMLQK
+183 TLPECGKMLQR
-194 GKPVVKNGKIIGYT
+194 GQPIVRNGEIIGYK

-219 FSKSMHYN
+219 FDKSMHYN
-227 PFAYIRPES
+227 PFAYIRPKT

-244 VEVLITNTTG
+244 VEVLIANTTG
-254 DQKGGDE
+254 EQKGGDE

-273 YIALIITMCP
+273 YIALILTMCP
-283 EEEWNFE
+283 ENEWNFE

-297 ASECREDNETFKNA
+297 ASECREDDESFKNA

-320 RWIENAWEQDEQ
+320 KWIEKDWEKDEKFAEQNA
-332 FSEENENYA
+332 NYSD
-341 ELKDAEVD
+341 LIDIEVEP
-349 DWRASLGRFA
+349 WRASLGRFA

-389 IDKVLEITSYD
+389 IDRILEITSYD
-400 EMHLDTIGDKLTA
+400 EMHLDTVGDELTA
-413 LFIIISDTD
+413 LFIIVSDTD

-430 MMYSQLFNLLC
+430 MMYTQLFNLLC
-441 TKADNNPN
+441 TKADNNPD

-561 GKELMSQDELSVM
+561 GKELKSQDELAVM
-574 DNSQCILQI
+574 DNSLCILQI
-583 RGLHPFMSKKFDITN
+583 RGLHPFLPKKFDITKHKN
-598 TRITASCLTA
+598 Y
-608 TRKIILMLQGLL
+608 
-620 RAVKKMLLFYK
+620 KMLFDY
-631 THNIPN
+631 
-637 IGKLIHKG
+637 
-645 AKPMNFL
+645 AKQNYFD
-652 SKTEPNKLSRR
+652 
-663 CKKSKKAV
+663 V
-671 AVLTAIA
+671 AKFVAHRNNR
-678 SIAAMSC
+678 S
-685 MSCFAAVNAS
+685 
-695 SFISTAQTVLTAVI
+695 
-709 CLIGAGLA
+709 
-717 VWGIINLLEGY
+717 
-728 GNDNPGA
+728 
-735 KSQGMKQLMAGI
+735 
-747 ALIAAGVLLV
+747 ALINKNSVYTEYKY
-757 PVLGQMMN
+757 N
-765 QAQSK
+765 K